1 MSRKNSNGI
10 VNSFAVITE
19 SFRSVNIDEDGI
31 LQLLDCHMFL
41 HLFEDVPDFRDQV
54 KITYKLSSLLMMVFL
69 CVLERGKIS
78 YTAIADLIEAK
89 EKKYVQYGLLNQ
101 DEFPS
106 HDTIRRILTLL
117 DSEALYENTLQGFYA
132 FLQSLENHLIK
143 AGEYKHIAFDGKEIR
158 GSGRSKD
165 TQKPKRNTAML
176 NVYDSGLNTVVS
188 CVPIGEKE
196 NEIPVSQ
203 QILRSMNL
211 KNTVSTA
218 DALHCQRETADLIND
233 RKGIYVLTVK
243 DNQPSL
249 SEEIQ
254 VRFNN
259 PKSKI
264 TTHVC
269 GQRIMEILDLPKN
282 YALSD
287 EWAGLKTFVRM
298 RSVKG
303 KKNTIRYFISNTKDH
318 RLITDAIEARWACET
333 MHKLKD
339 MDLYE
344 DAVRSTDRNALTNIA
359 LLNNL
364 AVQLFHMYASISG
377 KEFRKAKV
385 YFQVNPIECLNLILG
400 VMSSEDIIDSLI
412 RDLTKKKR
420 NR

>member
-1 MSRKNSNGI
+1 
-10 VNSFAVITE
+10 
-19 SFRSVNIDEDGI
+19 
-31 LQLLDCHMFL
+31 
-41 HLFEDVPDFRDQV
+41 
-54 KITYKLSSLLMMVFL
+54 
-69 CVLERGKIS
+69 
-78 YTAIADLIEAK
+78 
-89 EKKYVQYGLLNQ
+89 
-101 DEFPS
+101 
-106 HDTIRRILTLL
+106 
-117 DSEALYENTLQGFYA
+117 
-132 FLQSLENHLIK
+132 
-143 AGEYKHIAFDGKEIR
+143 
-158 GSGRSKD
+158 
-165 TQKPKRNTAML
+165 ML

>member
-106 HDTIRRILTLL
+106 PDTIRRILTLL

>member
-269 GQRIMEILDLPKN
+269 AQRIMEILDLPKN